1 MSLGVDEYLFWENTL
16 VTYGVINK
24 SVVLSY
30 VISGLT
36 IYVGWITILGFFGSS
51 SRLAISIASYTE

>member
-1 MSLGVDEYLFWENTL
+1 MILGVDEYLFWENTL

-24 SVVLSY
+24 SGVLSG

-36 IYVGWITILGFFGSS
+36 IYAGWITILGFLGSS
-51 SRLAISIASYTE
+51 SRLAISIAS